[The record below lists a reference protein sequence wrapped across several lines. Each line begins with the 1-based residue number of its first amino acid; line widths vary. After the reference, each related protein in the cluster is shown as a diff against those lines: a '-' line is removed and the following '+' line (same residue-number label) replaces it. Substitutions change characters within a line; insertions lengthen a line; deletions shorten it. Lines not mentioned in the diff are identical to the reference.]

1 MSLKPYCDYWKKL
14 GTFKFKL
21 SYPKTMNT
29 VTILVGIVLVAVLAL
44 AAWGCIR
51 NLRSDSCCCEEKN
64 CKSCATCRCS
74 ILKEIK

>member
-1 MSLKPYCDYWKKL
+1 
-14 GTFKFKL
+14 
-21 SYPKTMNT
+21 MNT
-29 VTILVGIVLVAVLAL
+29 VTILVGIVLIVIISL

-51 NLRSDSCCCEEKN
+51 NFRSDSCCCEEKN